1 MATYPD
7 HFGKDA
13 GELRDKKL
21 WLFDMDGT
29 IYEEND
35 IFDGTLDLLDTIE
48 VQGGRYI
55 FVTNNS
61 SKSVDDYVAKV
72 HKMGIRATTDTFYTS
87 VNATVRHLDINHPG
101 ALVYVQGT
109 ESLVQQ
115 LRDADIRVTTEVDPA
130 VDVVLIGFDTELTM
144 EKLRRTCKNLLRDSV
159 VYLATN
165 PDLVCPTSWG
175 FEPDCGSMAYGIYNA
190 TGRKPFVIGK
200 PEPVMVDCVREQLG
214 YSAAETVLVGDRL
227 YTDIATGVN
236 AGVSTIC
243 VLTGEATLDDI
254 AASEVKPTYVIDGVR
269 QINDLLLAD

>member
-1 MATYPD
+1 MPAYPD

-13 GELRDKKL
+13 AELRDKRL

-48 VQGGRYI
+48 SQGGRYV

-72 HKMGIRATTDTFYTS
+72 RAMGIRADADTFYTS
-87 VNATVRHLDINHPG
+87 VNATVRHLGMNHPG
-101 ALVYVQGT
+101 ELVYVQGT
-109 ESLVQQ
+109 ESLVRQ
-115 LRDADIRVTTEVDPA
+115 LVDAGIRVTTEVDPDA
-130 VDVVLIGFDTELTM
+130 SVVLIGFDTELTM
-144 EKLRRTCKNLLRDSV
+144 EKLRRTCKSLLRDDV
-159 VYLATN
+159 TYLATN

-190 TGRKPFVIGK
+190 TGKRPFVIGK
-200 PEPVMVDCVREQLG
+200 PEPVMVDCVRDQLG
-214 YSAAETVLVGDRL
+214 YSTEETVLVGDRL

-236 AGVSTIC
+236 AGVATIC

-254 AASEVKPTYVIDGVR
+254 AASEVQPTYVIDGVR